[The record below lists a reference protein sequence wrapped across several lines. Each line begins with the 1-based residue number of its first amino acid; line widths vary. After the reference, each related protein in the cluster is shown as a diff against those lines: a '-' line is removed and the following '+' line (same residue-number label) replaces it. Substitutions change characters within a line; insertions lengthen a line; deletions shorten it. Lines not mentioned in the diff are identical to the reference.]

1 MFVAAYT
8 AAALLH
14 ERDQVMAS
22 FFKIEFIVCSLSLSL
37 SLYFNICF
45 LFWFVPSRLLCHT
58 FVNRFYN
65 FFFFFCV
72 STPVIG
78 NDTHARLVTRVQHKK

>member
-37 SLYFNICF
+37 SLCISTSVFYSG
-45 LFWFVPSRLLCHT
+45 LFPRV
-58 FVNRFYN
+58 FYAIHSSTVFIT
-65 FFFFFCV
+65 FFFSFV
-72 STPVIG
+72 S
-78 NDTHARLVTRVQHKK
+78 QHP